1 VVFFFQHCKFRKTA
15 CFKKDMKL
23 VKRKR
28 GCRSLIYQIT
38 ITPSKDKI
46 KQHLN
51 KLSYFIFTFGS
62 NIYHRTLI
70 ESINPII
77 WNWCNYFRY
86 YNCKTRFRLRQ
97 YVTFCMLK
105 KWSKQVLRKK
115 KFQRGFLSMN
125 KRVSDQSETITYL
138 NIMNV
143 KIIRKILL
151 HTDFTPKIFIQVS
164 KKFSIFN
171 KDRFYFNKRFSTL
184 RNLLSHL

>member
-1 VVFFFQHCKFRKTA
+1 VNLA
-15 CFKKDMKL
+15 KK
-23 VKRKR
+23 
-28 GCRSLIYQIT
+28 RSFNRNLIYQIT
-38 ITPSKDKI
+38 ITPSKK
-46 KQHLN
+46 KLKLHLN
-51 KLSYFIFTFGS
+51 KLSYTIFSIG
-62 NIYHRTLI
+62 IRIHHRTII
-70 ESINPII
+70 ESINPTI
-77 WNWCNYFRY
+77 WKWCNYFRY

-97 YVTFCMLK
+97 YITFCMIK
-105 KWSKQVLRKK
+105 QWSKKFLKRKIFRK
-115 KFQRGFLSMN
+115 RFFSMSRKAN
-125 KRVSDQSETITYL
+125 SQSETIAYL